1 MTRGRC
7 GSLVLHRSG
16 LSPPASCRHPGAP
29 VVGIVAPH
37 LRNQLSM
44 LLGDRPMPVR
54 PAPVLHRRQR
64 AGVTLLGRY
73 LPHHVLTLPRP
84 SPNVA
89 EAEEGE
95 RCPIPVSPVPRRHEH
110 YEGATTPTRRIAG
123 HLFVSLPV
131 PTRFLHASCSPMPSG

>member
-1 MTRGRC
+1 KVARY
-7 GSLVLHRSG
+7 
-16 LSPPASCRHPGAP
+16 A

-44 LLGDRPMPVR
+44 LLGDRLVPVR

-73 LPHHVLTLPRP
+73 LPHHVLTLPRL

-89 EAEEGE
+89 EAEKGE
-95 RCPIPVSPVPRRHEH
+95 RCPLRVRVVLAIWSVAAEIDEARLAGMERELVPSKTLAQYVQVRERHH
-110 YEGATTPTRRIAG
+110 G
-123 HLFVSLPV
+123 S
-131 PTRFLHASCSPMPSG
+131 SGRSVVAL